1 MNHQIVAS
9 NTQLHSIA
17 DTATLIEGG
26 SPEKSA
32 TYVKCTA
39 SEMGINNNSYA
50 PQVKPRHSLLSRT
63 ESLDTLSPCESICSD
78 DMMMDFDCNSGH
90 DSMERLTGSNQSET
104 GIGSKPDLD
113 ENQLWNDFEQK
124 GGGMFKDWSYL
135 LKTSR
140 NSRQDISV

>member
-1 MNHQIVAS
+1 MNSIV
-9 NTQLHSIA
+9 
-17 DTATLIEGG
+17 DTPTLIDSS
-26 SPEKSA
+26 SPAKSA
-32 TYVKCTA
+32 TYVKRTA
-39 SEMGINNNSYA
+39 AEMGINNNSYA

-78 DMMMDFDCNSGH
+78 DMMIDFDCNISRN
-90 DSMERLTGSNQSET
+90 SIERLSGSIHSDTGVAINA
-104 GIGSKPDLD
+104 PHLD
-113 ENQLWNDFEQK
+113 ENQLWNEFEQK

>member
-1 MNHQIVAS
+1 M
-9 NTQLHSIA
+9 HSIA
-17 DTATLIEGG
+17 DSATLIDGG
-26 SPEKSA
+26 SPAKSA

-78 DMMMDFDCNSGH
+78 DMMMDFECGNSSR
-90 DSMERLTGSNQSET
+90 DSIERVTAANQCDTDMTTKAE
-104 GIGSKPDLD
+104 LD
-113 ENQLWNDFEQK
+113 ENQLWNEFEQN
-124 GGGMFKDWSYL
+124 GGGVFKDWSYL

-140 NSRQDISV
+140 NTRQDISV